1 MSLYSTLFTKCLIMR
16 RVLCAA
22 LCRVSNDFSSTSGF
36 DILLFVAAMRN
47 VNPSNGQAM
56 YVSGV

>member
-1 MSLYSTLFTKCLIMR
+1 MLHHAEFLHE
-16 RVLCAA
+16 
-22 LCRVSNDFSSTSGF
+22 FSSTSGF
-36 DILLFVAAMRN
+36 YILLFVAAMRN